1 MLKNVRLSI
10 ENNANA
16 EDAEN
21 RKIERVLRLLNAVL
35 VILFHQRQ
43 NWIEKSATNKL
54 QGISKSMKF
63 CCTNILMISDH
74 SHSPF
79 FSVEHICS
87 KNWIFCQQNYWT
99 ILKVEAALNTALLQ
113 THFNPIDVCKQIN
126 TQSAYG
132 GGAV

>member
-21 RKIERVLRLLNAVL
+21 RKIERVLRLLNSVL

-63 CCTNILMISDH
+63 CCTNMLMISDH
-74 SHSPF
+74 SHSSF
-79 FSVEHICS
+79 FSVELICS
-87 KNWIFCQQNYWT
+87 KN
-99 ILKVEAALNTALLQ
+99 
-113 THFNPIDVCKQIN
+113 
-126 TQSAYG
+126 
-132 GGAV
+132 

>member
-43 NWIEKSATNKL
+43 NGIEKSATN
-54 QGISKSMKF
+54 G
-63 CCTNILMISDH
+63 
-74 SHSPF
+74 P
-79 FSVEHICS
+79 
-87 KNWIFCQQNYWT
+87 
-99 ILKVEAALNTALLQ
+99 
-113 THFNPIDVCKQIN
+113 
-126 TQSAYG
+126 
-132 GGAV
+132 